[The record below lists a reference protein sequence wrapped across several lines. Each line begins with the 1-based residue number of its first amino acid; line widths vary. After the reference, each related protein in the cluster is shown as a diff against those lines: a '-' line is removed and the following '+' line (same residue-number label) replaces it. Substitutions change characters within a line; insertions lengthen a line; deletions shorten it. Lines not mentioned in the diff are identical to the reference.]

1 MQQNKFGDNSMSVSL
16 MGFGAGHIG
25 GGEMS
30 ESEALEVLNTAF
42 DNGINLFDTARGY
55 GLSEERIG
63 KFLPGKRDK
72 IILSTKVGY
81 SIDGYTDWTYDIIRA
96 GVEHALRLM
105 NTDYLDIV
113 HLHSC
118 PLDVLQRREVIDALL
133 EMKKEGKLRVAAYS
147 GENEELDF
155 AINANCF
162 GAIQTSVNVFDQRG
176 IDTFCAAAKEKGM
189 GIIAK
194 RPMANFAW
202 SYEAQPFGD
211 YAEDYWL
218 RMKDM
223 ELDFG
228 ERWGEVALR
237 FAAYHGNAD
246 SIIIGTGNAGH
257 LKNNIAMLEKGPLSP
272 DEVALLKEIFKRHD
286 NNWVGLI

>member
-1 MQQNKFGDNSMSVSL
+1 MQQKIFGNNSFTVSL

-25 GGEMS
+25 GEDLSDGD
-30 ESEALEVLNTAF
+30 ALRVLETAF
-42 DNGINLFDTARGY
+42 ENGITLFDTARGY
-55 GLSEERIG
+55 GISEQRIG

-81 SIDGYTDWTYDIIRA
+81 SIEGYTDWTYDIIRA
-96 GVEHALRLM
+96 GINHALKSM
-105 NTDYLDIV
+105 NTDYIDIV

-118 PLDVLQRREVIDALL
+118 DLYVLQNNGVADALL
-133 EMKKEGKLRVAAYS
+133 AAKEEGKIRVAAYS
-147 GENEELDF
+147 GENDELDF
-155 AINANCF
+155 AITSDSF
-162 GAIQTSVNVFDQRG
+162 TSIQTSVNVFDQRG
-176 IDTFCAAAKEKGM
+176 IDTFCANARKKNM

-202 SYEAQPFGD
+202 IYETQPFGD

-218 RMKDM
+218 RMKAM

-228 ERWGEVALR
+228 DRWSEIALR

-246 SIIIGTGNAGH
+246 SVIVGTGSVEH
-257 LKNNIAMLEKGPLSP
+257 LKDNVALLEKGPLA
-272 DEVALLKEIFKRHD
+272 DEEVKLLKDTFKRCD
-286 NNWVGLI
+286 DNWVGQI